1 MQMEDT
7 SGGLVVVGGPQRL
20 DRLEVIQHDRS
31 RHSAALPVV
40 DALLISSCRV
50 EAKQAREGS
59 IAARGL
65 DDFSGLGLIHAHIK
79 HHV

>member
-20 DRLEVIQHDRS
+20 DRLEVIQHNRS

-40 DALLISSCRV
+40 DALLITGRRV
-50 EAKQAREGS
+50 EAEQAREGS
-59 IAARGL
+59 IAACGL
-65 DDFSGLGLIHAHIK
+65 DEFSGLDLVHAHIK